1 MALLPSDYARRDAG
15 AARHAKLHVQLEVT
29 RVTLPPHTPGEAV
42 VEGRIARIF
51 RGDPARLSTPV
62 SFEVPCYRE
71 GDRLPPSGIRWR
83 LVEDLERARYIEI
96 YLDTNAVGV
105 MDAGPGFTVLEAL
118 TDTSRFVFKYIEED
132 EEVEEEEEA

>member
-1 MALLPSDYARRDAG
+1 MALSPDEYARRDVSDAL
-15 AARHAKLHVQLEVT
+15 RAKLHVQLEVD
-29 RVTLPPHTPGEAV
+29 RVKLPPVTPGEAV

-62 SFEVPCYRE
+62 SFEVPCYRK
-71 GDRLPPSGIRWR
+71 GDMLPPSGIRWR
-83 LVEDLERARYIEI
+83 LVEDLEHARYIEI

-118 TDTSRFVFKYIEED
+118 SDTPQFVFSDIEEED
-132 EEVEEEEEA
+132 E